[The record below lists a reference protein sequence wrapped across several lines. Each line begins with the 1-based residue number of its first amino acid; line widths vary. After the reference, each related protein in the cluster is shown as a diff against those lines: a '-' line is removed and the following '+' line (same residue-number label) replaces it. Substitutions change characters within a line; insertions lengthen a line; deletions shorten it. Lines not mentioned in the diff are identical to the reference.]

1 MLLTQAELQSLV
13 EVKQRSPHALLG
25 MHVLA
30 DGTGL
35 VVRTLLPD
43 AAKVEVQPAR
53 EKDKPAFKLTRLHK
67 AGLFEGVTTEAKRV
81 YAYDLVITDQQGRVR
96 RTRDPYSFLPTLGE
110 ADLFLFGKGDER
122 RIYDKLGAQLR
133 TIDGVPGASFAVW
146 APNAQ
151 RISVVGDFN
160 GWDGHFHQM
169 RPLGSSGVWE
179 IFIPGVGE
187 GTKYKFEVRNLHG
200 RIVMKTD
207 PYGFF
212 FETAPNNAAIVWNN
226 RKFAWTDGAWLTQ
239 RRQRDALRAPLSI
252 YEVHLGSWRQKA
264 PGESPGYRALAEPLI
279 KYVKQMGFTHVE
291 FMPVA
296 EHAYYPSWGYQVTGF
311 YAPTSRYGPPED
323 FQYLVNALHEA
334 GLGVI
339 IDWVPAHFPRDDW
352 ALARFDGTALYEHED
367 PRKGEQQ
374 DWGTLIFNYGRHEV
388 VNFLLAN
395 ALFWCDRF
403 HIDGLRVDAVA
414 SMLYLDYSRQ
424 PGQWIPNQYG
434 GRENLEAIDFIRK
447 FNHLTHTEFPGV
459 MTIAE
464 ESTAWPQVTRPP
476 YLGGLGFSFKWNM
489 GWMHDTLLYFS
500 HDPVHRKY
508 HQNDLT
514 FAMLYHHHEN
524 FILPL
529 SHDEVVHGKRSLLGR
544 MPGDDWRRFANL
556 RALLGYQWLFPG
568 KKLLFM
574 GGEFGQS
581 DEWNANSELQWEL
594 LEAGPYHRGLQRLVE
609 DLNKLYLAE
618 PALWKS
624 DYDTEG
630 FHWIDNMDHANS
642 VLSFLRQDAEHF
654 HELVV
659 IANLTP
665 VPRPQYRVGLPRAGQ
680 WRELLNSDAAVYGG
694 SNMGNSGGVMA
705 AEKPCHNQPC
715 SAEFILP
722 PLSILVFRPERAAD
736 KVVADSQ
743 AAQEKTS
750 EMLPGA
756 KQSLSAVDDRASV
769 PPHSNSLAKGEGI
782 AKAGAQQPNE
792 APFADRRATPPPL
805 PKGEGRGEGE
815 ETIENA
821 PAPRANPL
829 PSKAGTVPAD
839 ARQPERPRSA
849 GGRAT
854 PPPLP
859 RGESRSEGEGSAE
872 NAPAPKADSGS
883 MPPGTRGSG
892 SSS

>member
-1 MLLTQAELQSLV
+1 MLLTQAELQSLI
-13 EVKQRSPHALLG
+13 EIKRRTPHELLG
-25 MHVLA
+25 MHPLA
-30 DGTGL
+30 DGTGVAVRAL
-35 VVRTLLPD
+35 VPD
-43 AAKVEVQPAR
+43 AAKIEVQPVH
-53 EKDKPAFKLTRLHK
+53 EKDMPAFKLTRLHK

-81 YAYDLVITDQQGRVR
+81 YAYDIVITDEQGRVR

-122 RIYDKLGAQLR
+122 RIYEKLGAQLR
-133 TIDGVPGASFAVW
+133 TIDGVPGTSFAVW

-151 RISVVGDFN
+151 RVSVVGDFN
-160 GWDGHFHQM
+160 GWDGLCHPM

-179 IFIPGVGE
+179 IFIPGLGE
-187 GTKYKFEVRNLHG
+187 GTHYKFEVRDVHG
-200 RIVMKTD
+200 KIGMKTD

-212 FETAPNNAAIVWNN
+212 FEKAPKNAAIVWSN
-226 RKFAWTDGAWLTQ
+226 RKFKWTDEPWLTQ
-239 RRQRDALRAPLSI
+239 RRQRDPLRAPLSI
-252 YEVHLGSWRQKA
+252 YEVHVGSWRKESA
-264 PGESPGYRALAEPLI
+264 RESPGYRALAEPLI
-279 KYVKQMGFTHVE
+279 QYVKQMGFTHVE

-296 EHAYYPSWGYQVTGF
+296 EHAFYPSWGYQVMGF
-311 YAPTSRYGPPED
+311 YAPTSRYGTPED

-334 GLGVI
+334 SIGVI

-352 ALARFDGTALYEHED
+352 ALARFDGTALYEHAD
-367 PRKGEQQ
+367 PRKGEHQ

-403 HIDGLRVDAVA
+403 HVDGLRVDAVA
-414 SMLYLDYSRQ
+414 SMLYLDYSRR

-434 GRENLEAIDFIRK
+434 GRENLEAIEFIRQ

-489 GWMHDTLLYFS
+489 GWMHDTLSYFS

-556 RALLGYQWLFPG
+556 RTLLGYQWLFPG

-581 DEWNANSELQWEL
+581 AEWNANAELDWGL
-594 LEAGPYHRGLQRLVE
+594 LKAGPYHRGLQQFVQ

-618 PALWKS
+618 TALWKS
-624 DYDTEG
+624 DYDADG
-630 FHWIDNMDHANS
+630 FHWIDCTDHLNS
-642 VLSFLRQDAEHF
+642 VVSFLRQDAEHYNQ
-654 HELVV
+654 LVV

-665 VPRPQYRVGLPRAGQ
+665 VPRLRYRIGLPRPGN
-680 WRELLNSDAAVYGG
+680 WREVLNGDATVYGG
-694 SNMGNSGGVMA
+694 SNMGNLGGVTA
-705 AEKPCHNQPC
+705 AGKPWQGQPC

-736 KVVADSQ
+736 EVVAGAE
-743 AAQEKTS
+743 AAQEKAPA
-750 EMLPGA
+750 MLQGA
-756 KQSLSAVDDRASV
+756 KQVSNVSAAQASLSPQLKPV
-769 PPHSNSLAKGEGI
+769 PGAEGTPP
-782 AKAGAQQPNE
+782 AGASQTDRGRL
-792 APFADRRATPPPL
+792 ADQRTTIL
-805 PKGEGRGEGE
+805 LLSEGKGRGEGE
-815 ETIENA
+815 
-821 PAPRANPL
+821 
-829 PSKAGTVPAD
+829 GTV
-839 ARQPERPRSA
+839 EK
-849 GGRAT
+849 AT
-854 PPPLP
+854 V
-859 RGESRSEGEGSAE
+859 
-872 NAPAPKADSGS
+872 PKADLR
-883 MPPGTRGSG
+883 P
-892 SSS
+892 